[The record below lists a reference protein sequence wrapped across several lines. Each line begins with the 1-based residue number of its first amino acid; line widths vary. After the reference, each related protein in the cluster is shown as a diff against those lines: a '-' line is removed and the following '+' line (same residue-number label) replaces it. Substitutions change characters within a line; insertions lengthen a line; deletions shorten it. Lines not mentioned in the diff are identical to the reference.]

1 MILQLRDNQIQI
13 SVRQLVEF
21 LFRSGDLAAKGSRK
35 AALDAMQ
42 EGSRIHKKIQKSM
55 GVEYKEEVSLKQV
68 FHHREYDILLEGRAD
83 GIFPKGDIW
92 VIDEIKGTYQNLQD
106 MEEAIYV
113 HKAQAMCYGYLYGL
127 QNHLLRVGIQ
137 MTYCHLESEEIKRF
151 YEELSMEELEQWMED
166 VKLQFF
172 IWSDYVYEEKKKR
185 DDSIRQLTFPFV
197 YRTGQRKMTA
207 SVYQAL
213 KKEEILF
220 VQAPTGIGKTISTIF
235 PAIKRMEEDQMD
247 KLFYLTA
254 KTITRTAAEETFERL
269 REKRLC
275 FHTVTLT
282 AKEKICPLEEVDCNP
297 DTCPYAKGHYDRIN
311 EALYQLITGEEVF
324 SRTKIEDYAKRY
336 EDCS

>member
-55 GVEYKEEVSLKQV
+55 GVEYKEEVSVKQV

-137 MTYCHLESEEIKRF
+137 MTYCHLESEEIKR
-151 YEELSMEELEQWMED
+151 
-166 VKLQFF
+166 
-172 IWSDYVYEEKKKR
+172 
-185 DDSIRQLTFPFV
+185 
-197 YRTGQRKMTA
+197 
-207 SVYQAL
+207 
-213 KKEEILF
+213 
-220 VQAPTGIGKTISTIF
+220 
-235 PAIKRMEEDQMD
+235 
-247 KLFYLTA
+247 
-254 KTITRTAAEETFERL
+254 
-269 REKRLC
+269 
-275 FHTVTLT
+275 
-282 AKEKICPLEEVDCNP
+282 
-297 DTCPYAKGHYDRIN
+297 
-311 EALYQLITGEEVF
+311 
-324 SRTKIEDYAKRY
+324 
-336 EDCS
+336 